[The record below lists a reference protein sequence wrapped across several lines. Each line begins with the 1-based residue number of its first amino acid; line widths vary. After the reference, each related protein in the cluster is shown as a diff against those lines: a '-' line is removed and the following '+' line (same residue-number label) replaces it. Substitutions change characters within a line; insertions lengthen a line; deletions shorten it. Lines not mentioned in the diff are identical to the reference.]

1 MIQSALI
8 DKLDV
13 RPVWPFIAATIET
26 LKVQFNVASNIGKP
40 YFKSQQ
46 KECKKDFVA
55 VVGMSTHTFSGTTA
69 ICFSKQAVMNIV
81 GATFGNN
88 FSAAPKDLTSAVGE
102 LMNIIFSKAMQQ
114 LHAKGLNNV
123 HRGVPVIV
131 TGEDVTFCYLTTG
144 ETAVIPIESSVG
156 DIHIEITN
164 DLVNG
169 AK

>member
-1 MIQSALI
+1 MIESALI

-26 LKVQFNVASNIGKP
+26 LKIQCHVTSKIGKP

-46 KECKKDFVA
+46 KECKKDFTA
-55 VVGMSTHTFSGTTA
+55 IVGMSTHIFSGTTA
-69 ICFSKQAVMNIV
+69 LCFSKQAVLNIV
-81 GATFGNN
+81 GSTFGND
-88 FSAAPKDLTSAVGE
+88 FSVAPKDLASAVGE

-114 LHAKGLNNV
+114 LTMKGMNNI
-123 HRGVPVIV
+123 HKGVPVIV
-131 TGEDVTFCYLTTG
+131 TGEDVAFYYLTTG

-164 DLVNG
+164 DLVNC